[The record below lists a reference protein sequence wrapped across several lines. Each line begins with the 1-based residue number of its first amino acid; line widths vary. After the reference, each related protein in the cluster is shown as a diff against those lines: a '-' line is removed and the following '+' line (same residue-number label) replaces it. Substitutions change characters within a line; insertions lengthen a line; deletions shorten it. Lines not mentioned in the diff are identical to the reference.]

1 MPRTA
6 CNHLGGWKLIM
17 TGSSSMALPPRAQPG
32 SQQECRR
39 SWPTASPATIPNFA
53 IPSPEVSDA
62 IIDQFFN
69 TKRKATVV
77 LTLDVS
83 GSMSGEAIRA
93 ATESTAEFLDRLHPK
108 DRVGLIAFNQTVQE
122 LTPISPVSN
131 VVEGLKRQVLSLP
144 ADGGTTLHGA
154 VCRAA
159 ELLRAEQAADRAAG
173 ENRLY
178 GIVVLSDGKDTTG
191 EFSANQMLATC
202 LAANSEADEGPRV
215 FVLAFGT
222 EIDGPLMDRLARDTG
237 GMRFDAA
244 AASVGNAYLK
254 ISAEQ

>member
-1 MPRTA
+1 
-6 CNHLGGWKLIM
+6 
-17 TGSSSMALPPRAQPG
+17 
-32 SQQECRR
+32 
-39 SWPTASPATIPNFA
+39 
-53 IPSPEVSDA
+53 
-62 IIDQFFN
+62 
-69 TKRKATVV
+69 
-77 LTLDVS
+77 
-83 GSMSGEAIRA
+83 
-93 ATESTAEFLDRLHPK
+93 
-108 DRVGLIAFNQTVQE
+108 
-122 LTPISPVSN
+122 
-131 VVEGLKRQVLSLP
+131 LP
-144 ADGGTTLHGA
+144 ADGGTNLHGA

-159 ELLRAEQAADRAAG
+159 ELLRDEQAADRAAG